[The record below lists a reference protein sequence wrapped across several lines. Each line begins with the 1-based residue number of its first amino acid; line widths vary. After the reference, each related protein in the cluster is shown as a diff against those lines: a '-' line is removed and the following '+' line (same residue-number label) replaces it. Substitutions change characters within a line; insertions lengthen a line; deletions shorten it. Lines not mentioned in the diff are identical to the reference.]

1 MNISV
6 EVTGNILEYLEN
18 KVKAGLYKSRGEV
31 VREAIREMIRREIKE
46 KMEIKGLTPAK
57 FEKIREE
64 VAGELI
70 EKKYKGKI

>member
-57 FEKIREE
+57 FEQIREE